1 MDCRAQIDIYAHP
14 TMKRGSSLL
23 VLSLAAGSVMMA
35 AEKSPSAAPAKESPV
50 VLSKLVVSGTRIPS
64 GWFTIAWEL
73 KGPLPLDPIK
83 RVWVSNLMP
92 GSPAES
98 AGVQIGDRVV
108 AIDDVPVEKLNGL
121 LLRSTLEREHAAGS
135 QITFLLSSTECARH
149 EFVVTFETGTK
160 RAR

>member
-1 MDCRAQIDIYAHP
+1 
-14 TMKRGSSLL
+14 MKRGSVLL

-35 AEKSPSAAPAKESPV
+35 AEKSPAAAAAKESPV

-64 GWFTIAWEL
+64 GWFTIAWET

-98 AGVQIGDRVV
+98 AGVQIGDRVI
-108 AIDDVPVEKLNGL
+108 AIQIRGSETAETRIQLAIGLGMDDTTSRPRRRDPRADTL
-121 LLRSTLEREHAAGS
+121 LADIPG
-135 QITFLLSSTECARH
+135 
-149 EFVVTFETGTK
+149 
-160 RAR
+160 